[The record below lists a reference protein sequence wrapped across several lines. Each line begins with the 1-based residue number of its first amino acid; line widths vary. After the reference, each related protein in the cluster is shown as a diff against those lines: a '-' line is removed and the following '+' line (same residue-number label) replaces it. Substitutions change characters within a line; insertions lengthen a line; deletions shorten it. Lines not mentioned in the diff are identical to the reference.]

1 MRSAIDRP
9 RRGVGSEEARVIAV
23 ASLGTVFFILFGPLA
38 GIIAQQFFSQAA
50 VYVAEHAPQRRRGAS
65 TAWIQTTGTLG
76 FLLSLAT
83 VLVVRVATG
92 EAAFLRWGWRIPFL
106 VSLILLAPSVWTP
119 SSMQEYGLGAGP
131 HLGHLRAAWAGS
143 RNAVAA

>member
-65 TAWIQTTGTLG
+65 TAWIQTTGILG
-76 FLLSLAT
+76 SCYRWRPCSSSASPPEKRLS
-83 VLVVRVATG
+83 
-92 EAAFLRWGWRIPFL
+92 
-106 VSLILLAPSVWTP
+106 SD
-119 SSMQEYGLGAGP
+119 GAG
-131 HLGHLRAAWAGS
+131 AS
-143 RNAVAA
+143 RSWSR